1 MIKIKKKD
9 WDKLNNRIFLLPTTE
24 DNFIMYA
31 PLADFAALVSS
42 GVARM
47 IKTYILAAGEY
58 RIPSQVALAL
68 GNLRFLED
76 SVSANPEN
84 GKNNKFLPAM
94 VTLFPTNRCNLDCAY
109 CYANAG
115 KNPQSLKM
123 TLPIARAAIRFC
135 VHNAQKTGEK
145 QMRLGFHGGGEPLLE
160 RDFVASCIDYAKRL
174 CDDQKLD
181 LRLVAATNGCLSELT
196 IDWIADTFDSLSL
209 SCDGPDFIQD
219 SQRPFPNGLG
229 SWQTLS
235 RNVQKL
241 QHRKVQF
248 GVRVTLT
255 SESIAFASDIVRF
268 FVEQWNVYN
277 IHFEPLYK
285 KGRGKDSKFHSPS
298 SEEFIQAFKEAYHT
312 SQQLGARLQ
321 YSGTRL
327 SEIHSSF
334 CEVDGQSF
342 SVTPDGYA
350 TACFEVTDGSKEG
363 ADLFLYGKYD
373 HKKDQFVFD
382 KKKLSALRNLNLET
396 KEFCKD
402 CFCRWNCAG
411 DCPAKCPQL
420 NETGI
425 KGHIEGPGARCDIN
439 RAITQFLLEEK
450 LTSVKPRVS
459 A

>member
-1 MIKIKKKD
+1 MINLKRKS
-9 WDKLNNRIFLLPTTE
+9 WDKLKNRVFILPTAK
-24 DNFIMYA
+24 DDFIIYA
-31 PLADFAALVSS
+31 PLADFAAIVSS
-42 GVARM
+42 GVARI
-47 IKTYILAAGEY
+47 IKNYILAAGDY
-58 RIPSQVALAL
+58 PIPSPVALSL
-68 GNLRFLED
+68 GNLRWLED
-76 SVSANPEN
+76 SASANPET
-84 GKNNKFLPAM
+84 GKSYAFLPSM

-123 TLPIARAAIRFC
+123 TLPVARAAIRFC
-135 VHNAQKTGEK
+135 VQNARRNGEK
-145 QMRLGFHGGGEPLLE
+145 QVRLGFHGGGEPLLE
-160 RDFVASCIDYAKRL
+160 RDLVASCIDFARRL
-174 CDDQKLD
+174 CDEQKLD
-181 LRLVAATNGCLSELT
+181 LRLVAATNGCLSEAT

-209 SCDGPDFIQD
+209 SCDGPDFIQN

-235 RNVQKL
+235 RNVAKL

-255 SESIAFASDIVRF
+255 SDSIAFASDIVRF

-277 IHFEPLYK
+277 IHIEPLYQ
-285 KGRGKDSKFHSPS
+285 KGRGRNGKFQPPT
-298 SEEFIQAFKEAYHT
+298 SEKFIQAFKEAYHT

-350 TACFEVTDGSKEG
+350 TACFEVTDGAKEG
-363 ADLFLYGKYD
+363 AELFLYGSYD
-373 HKKDQFVFD
+373 HQRDRFVFD
-382 KKKLSALRNLNLET
+382 KKKLSALRNLNLEK

-420 NETGI
+420 NVGGI

-439 RAITQFLLEEK
+439 REITRFLIEENLMSSK
-450 LTSVKPRVS
+450 SRAS